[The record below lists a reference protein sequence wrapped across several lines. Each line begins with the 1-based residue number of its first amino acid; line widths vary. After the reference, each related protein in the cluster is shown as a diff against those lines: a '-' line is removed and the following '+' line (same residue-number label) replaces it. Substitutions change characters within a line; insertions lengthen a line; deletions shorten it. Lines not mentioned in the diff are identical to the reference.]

1 MRTKEASFP
10 RALIFGTE
18 NTFRFFLANTR
29 AKGEIVFSSSSE
41 ISIFVLFSES
51 GDPAGE
57 GRTRFPRALEH
68 VFSCFAF
75 REEATER
82 GWGGGGSA
90 FFSELLTLGIENVFP
105 CFSLVGKAPLTG
117 IKRTRTRDNLEV
129 F

>member
-1 MRTKEASFP
+1 MRTTEACFP

-41 ISIFVLFSES
+41 IRFSFYFRNQATQRGRGERVFLELLNMCFHVSLFEKKQPS
-51 GDPAGE
+51 
-57 GRTRFPRALEH
+57 
-68 VFSCFAF
+68 
-75 REEATER
+75 
-82 GWGGGGSA
+82 GGGGDSV
-90 FFSELLTLGIENVFP
+90 FLELLTLGIENVFP
-105 CFSLVGKAPLTG
+105 CFSLVGKAPFTG